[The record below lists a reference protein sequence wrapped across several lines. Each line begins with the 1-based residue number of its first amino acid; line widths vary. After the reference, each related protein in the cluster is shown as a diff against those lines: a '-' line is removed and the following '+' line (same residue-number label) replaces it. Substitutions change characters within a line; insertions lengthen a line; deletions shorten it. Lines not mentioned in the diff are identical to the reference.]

1 MKNILLR
8 LMTINVLILSPQ
20 INAADNGELWELSMS
35 FDGAGMSGMALPPT
49 RECLPPN
56 KATDPE
62 QAMKGQD
69 NCSVSDYK
77 VSGNK
82 SSWKFKCTGNE
93 PMTGRAEM
101 LGSATD
107 YTMTINANT
116 ARGETK
122 MLSKGKKVGSCN
134 YATDSSAAK
143 FCNQMN
149 QSMAEMKKQQTAE
162 CKQALEKNRYE
173 SFLKAEGMQ
182 AAGPEDKTCGGKIDG
197 YCSELKPKMCEKL
210 GKTVRDFSSKDGYM
224 AVYRDR
230 SGVKLAGECG
240 LAWES
245 VSRDF
250 CGKQLADKNYDN
262 LAYFCEAEAK
272 PLFEKYCVG
281 RDYTAQMDS
290 PYRAICSKFGKRNRG
305 AAETGDSADMPQ
317 AGNAG
322 GTVNNNGAG
331 QGTFAGD
338 GQGSAGSPAKY
349 VLEGAKKLKD
359 LFGF

>member
-1 MKNILLR
+1 MKNILLCIFTVST
-8 LMTINVLILSPQ
+8 LVMSPQ
-20 INAADNGELWELSMS
+20 IIAAENGELWELTMS
-35 FDGAGMSGMALPPT
+35 FDGAGMSGMAMPAT
-49 RECLPPN
+49 RECFPPN

-62 QAMKGQD
+62 QAMKGQE
-69 NCSVSDYK
+69 NCSISDYK
-77 VSGNK
+77 VNGNK
-82 SSWKFKCTGNE
+82 SSWKFKCTGNDA
-93 PMTGRAEM
+93 MTGRAEM
-101 LGSATD
+101 LGAASD
-107 YTMTINANT
+107 YALTIYANT
-116 ARGETK
+116 SRGETK
-122 MLSKGKKVGSCN
+122 MLSKGKKLGSCN

-149 QSMAEMKKQQTAE
+149 QSVTEMKKQQAAE

-182 AAGPEDKTCGGKIDG
+182 TSGPEDKSCGGKIDG

-210 GKTVRDFSSKDGYM
+210 GKTVRDFSTQEGYM

-245 VSRDF
+245 VSREF

-272 PLFEKYCVG
+272 PLFDKFCVG

-305 AAETGDSADMPQ
+305 AVEAGISPDTPHT
-317 AGNAG
+317 GNAS
-322 GTVNNNGAG
+322 NPPSNSGAG
-331 QGTFAGD
+331 QGASSTE
-338 GQGSAGSPAKY
+338 GQGAAGSPAKD